1 VVHPAGSISN
11 KLIAM
16 QNMGD
21 PSLDDLAVFLA
32 VCEVSGFRAA
42 AKRLGL
48 SASNVSD
55 TITRVET
62 QLGVPLI
69 TRTTRSVMPTEAG
82 RELANRIAPLLAET
96 RAALHDVA
104 SSRKEVRGLLKLN
117 VAGAVMVDILPPLID
132 RFLVAY
138 PDIRVEL
145 VVEDRLVDAIAAGCV
160 AGIRYG
166 EHLAQ
171 DMIAVPIGPRVQQMA
186 FAAAPSYLSKRGSPA
201 HPNDVLQHECI
212 RLRFTSGAL
221 TAWEFERDGEILTV
235 DPPSRLIITVTAAT
249 AATDMARAGRGLIGS
264 FRNWLDPY
272 FKSGELVPVLEE
284 WWPQFEGPR
293 LYFPSRF
300 MSAPLRAFLDLI
312 SEKAIGG

>member
-1 VVHPAGSISN
+1 
-11 KLIAM
+11 M
-16 QNMGD
+16 QHNGD

-55 TITRVET
+55 TIARVEA

-82 RELANRIAPLLAET
+82 RELADRIAPLLAET
-96 RAALHDVA
+96 RAAMHDVA
-104 SSRKEVRGLLKLN
+104 NSRKEVRGLLKLN
-117 VAGAVMVDILPPLID
+117 VAGAVMVDILPPLIN
-132 RFLVAY
+132 RFLVIH

-145 VVEDRLVDAIAAGCV
+145 VVEDRLVDAIAAGCA

-171 DMIAVPIGPRVQQMA
+171 DMIAVPIGPRLQQLA
-186 FAAAPSYLSKRGSPA
+186 VAAAPSYLSARGSLVR
-201 HPNDVLQHECI
+201 PNDVLQHECI

-221 TAWEFERDGEILTV
+221 TAWEFERDGERVTV
-235 DPPSRLIITVTAAT
+235 DPPSKLIITVTAAT
-249 AATDMARAGRGLIGS
+249 AAIDLARAGRGLLAT
-264 FRNWLDPY
+264 FRNWLDPH
-272 FKSGELVPVLEE
+272 FESGELVPVLED
-284 WWPQFEGPR
+284 WWSQFEGPK

-312 SEKAIGG
+312 SEKQSGD